1 MAQAHFWVVTCK
13 NTEHHAKQNP
23 LHGHRIPIGK
33 TDENSPRPAVPET
46 IKIECNDPTC
56 GKTYSYTA
64 SEIIRWYGDT
74 VPFSSHPLVPTSISY
89 DSEKRKIRTS
99 VFVDAAYLG
108 KATAAQLSQTLHSR
122 ATDLCIAP
130 ALAEG
135 NLPYLISLQR
145 AREHCE
151 IRFFIHAADGAGQLQ
166 TKDVASFENGK
177 MSLK

>member
-1 MAQAHFWVVTCK
+1 MAQAHFWVVTYK

-23 LHGHRIPIGK
+23 LHGHRIP
-33 TDENSPRPAVPET
+33 SPRPAVPET
-46 IKIECNDPTC
+46 IKIECNEPTC

-74 VPFSSHPLVPTSISY
+74 VPFSSHPVVPTSISY

-99 VFVDAAYLG
+99 VFVDPAYLA
-108 KATAAQLSQTLHSR
+108 KATAAQLSQTFDSR
-122 ATDLCIAP
+122 AADLCIAP

-135 NLPYLISLQR
+135 NLPYLISLQP

-151 IRFFIHAADGAGQLQ
+151 IRFFTHAADGAGQLQ
-166 TKDVASFENGK
+166 AKDVASFENGK
-177 MSLK
+177 LSLK